1 MSFRRVFPLSK
12 KVRQETRLQSAAVLP
27 QQQMVGVL
35 EAT

>member
-12 KVRQETRLQSAAVLP
+12 KVRQEKRLQSAAELP